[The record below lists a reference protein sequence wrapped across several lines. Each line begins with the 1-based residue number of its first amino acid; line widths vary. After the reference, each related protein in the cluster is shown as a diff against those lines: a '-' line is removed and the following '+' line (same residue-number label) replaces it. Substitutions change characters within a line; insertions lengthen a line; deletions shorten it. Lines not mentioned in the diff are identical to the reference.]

1 MKKVKIKK
9 AYSQSRYHS
18 FAIGL
23 RDFVF
28 AIFEIQNFNGINLN
42 ERYWIIQIMMI
53 FMVVV
58 VVFHIDM

>member
-1 MKKVKIKK
+1 MKKKK

-18 FAIGL
+18 FAIGH
-23 RDFVF
+23 RDFFF
-28 AIFEIQNFNGINLN
+28 AIFEIQNLNGINLN

-58 VVFHIDM
+58 LVFHIDM